1 MFAGY
6 SKQIKEGN
14 IMAIKSD
21 DPHAIE
27 KLTDKLEKC
36 EKKQSFMKQV
46 NAYYRKNGTAKEI
59 GRAHV

>member
-1 MFAGY
+1 MANFFYAKIFNVDNLFAGY

-27 KLTDKLEKC
+27 KLTDKLENA
-36 EKKQSFMKQV
+36 KKTVVYETSK
-46 NAYYRKNGTAKEI
+46 RI
-59 GRAHV
+59 LP